1 MMKPSVAWMLLLSTT
16 VAAAHVSST
25 MCSDETCKAGTHAR
39 TYSQTDDPYYEC
51 PTRELATYVNT
62 VLGMVAVGVALG
74 APMPNISP
82 TTGEPEYLG
91 ESKRMLDS
99 LRASAHV
106 STFDEAVSLCRDGVA
121 KKVVTVMNMPKDSL
135 VAWVFDRKANESFW
149 MPIAHLDKIQ

>member
-1 MMKPSVAWMLLLSTT
+1 MKPLVACVLLLSTT
-16 VAAAHVSST
+16 VAAAQVSST
-25 MCSDETCKAGTHAR
+25 MCTDETCKAGTSAR
-39 TYSQTDDPYYEC
+39 TYFKKDDPYYEC
-51 PTRELATYVNT
+51 PTRELAAYVNT
-62 VLGMVAVGVALG
+62 VLGLVAIGVRMG

-82 TTGEPEYLG
+82 TTGEPEYEG

-106 STFDEAVSLCRDGVA
+106 STFDEAVRRCRDGVT

-135 VAWVFDRKANESFW
+135 VVWVFDRKANESFW